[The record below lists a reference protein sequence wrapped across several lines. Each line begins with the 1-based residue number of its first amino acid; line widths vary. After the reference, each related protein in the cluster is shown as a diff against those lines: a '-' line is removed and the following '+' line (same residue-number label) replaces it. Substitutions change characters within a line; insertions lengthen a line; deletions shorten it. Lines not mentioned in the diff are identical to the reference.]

1 MLIFGL
7 NMAFD
12 LFITLILILVNG
24 FFVCAEFAFVKV
36 RASQLD
42 IKAQTGSSRAKL
54 AKSLLEKLDAYL
66 SAAQLGITLASL
78 ALGAVGEEVISHL
91 VTILFD
97 KAGWANG
104 APNAHT
110 FSLPIA
116 LALLTYFHVTL
127 GEQIPK
133 MIGIKYSMAAILIIA
148 WPMRIFYFICSPF
161 IWFLNKSSNV
171 ALHMMGVKKPEEEF
185 HSEEELRLILTE
197 SEEGGA
203 IKPSENE
210 LIQNVFDFDDRI
222 VKQIMV
228 PQNRVVAL
236 DVELGRQEVT
246 KQIIEEGFSRF
257 PIYLGDIDNIVGIV
271 HTKDLLRT
279 LMDNKFRSMKDIMR
293 PVHFVPE
300 SMKINELLR
309 DFQKHHFQMAIVT
322 NEFGST
328 AGLVTMEDVIEELV
342 GEIQDEHDEEMPN
355 VEKKSDTEFVVNA
368 QAAITDVNEALPI
381 ALPENPQYET
391 VSGYINFIF
400 GRIPAV
406 NDRRKK
412 DGYDIVVLKRTRQS
426 VDSIKFTVI
435 EENSK

>member
-1 MLIFGL
+1 
-7 NMAFD
+7 MAFD
-12 LFITLILILVNG
+12 LFITFILILVNG

-66 SAAQLGITLASL
+66 SATQLGITLASL

-133 MIGIKYSMAAILIIA
+133 MIGIKYSMAAVLIIA
-148 WPMRIFYFICSPF
+148 WPMRVFYFICSPF

-171 ALHMMGVKKPEEEF
+171 ALHIMGVKKPEEEF

-228 PQNRVVAL
+228 PQNRVIAL

-412 DGYDIVVLKRTRQS
+412 DGYEIVIVKRNRQS
-426 VDSIKFTVI
+426 VDSVKFTVLDDNAKWI
-435 EENSK
+435 KN

>member
-1 MLIFGL
+1 
-7 NMAFD
+7 MAFD
-12 LFITLILILVNG
+12 LFITIILILVNG
-24 FFVCAEFAFVKV
+24 FFVCAEFALVKV

-42 IKAQTGSSRAKL
+42 LKVQTGSSRAKHARAL
-54 AKSLLEKLDAYL
+54 IENLDSYL
-66 SAAQLGITLASL
+66 SATQLGITLASL
-78 ALGAVGEEVISHL
+78 ALGAVGEEVISHM
-91 VTILFD
+91 VNNFFD
-97 KAGWANG
+97 DIGFG
-104 APNAHT
+104 ADRPNVHS

-116 LALLTYFHVTL
+116 LALLTYFHVTI

-133 MIGIKYSMAAILIIA
+133 MIGIKYSLQAVMLVAL
-148 WPMRIFYFICSPF
+148 PMRVFYFICSPF
-161 IWFLNKSSNV
+161 IWFLNKSSNI
-171 ALHMMGVKKPEEEF
+171 ALRAIGLKKMEDEF

-228 PQNRVVAL
+228 PQNRVIAL
-236 DVELGRQEVT
+236 DVELGKQEVT
-246 KQIIEEGFSRF
+246 KKVIEEGFSRI
-257 PIYLGDIDNIVGIV
+257 PIYLGDIDNVIGIV

-279 LMDNKFRSMKDIMR
+279 VIDNKFRTLNDIMR

-309 DFQKHHFQMAIVT
+309 DFQKHHYQMAIVT
-322 NEFGST
+322 NEFGSM

-342 GEIQDEHDEEMPN
+342 GEIQDEHDEEVPT
-355 VEKKSDTEFVVNA
+355 VEKKSDTVYIVNA
-368 QAAITDVNEALPI
+368 QAAITDVNQALPI

-391 VSGYINFIF
+391 VSGYINYIF

-406 NDRRKK
+406 NDKRIR
-412 DGYDIVVLKRTRQS
+412 DGYEIIVLKRNRQS
-426 VDSIKFTVI
+426 VDSVKFTVQ
-435 EENSK
+435 EEQA

>member
-1 MLIFGL
+1 
-7 NMAFD
+7 MAFD
-12 LFITLILILVNG
+12 LFITFILILVNG

-66 SAAQLGITLASL
+66 SATQLGITLASL

-133 MIGIKYSMAAILIIA
+133 MIGIKYSMAAVLIIA
-148 WPMRIFYFICSPF
+148 WPMRVFYFICSPF

-171 ALHMMGVKKPEEEF
+171 ALHIMGVKKPEEEF

-203 IKPSENE
+203 IKPRENE

-228 PQNRVVAL
+228 PQNRVIAL

-412 DGYDIVVLKRTRQS
+412 DGYEIVIVKRNRQS
-426 VDSIKFTVI
+426 VDSVKFTVLDD
-435 EENSK
+435 NAK